1 MSSSQPSSDCQ
12 PAPPP
17 GYTRP
22 AIDAITQ
29 AASTEHDFPG
39 WLADVLANA
48 AARLGSSSALT
59 ARRPGSWEASL
70 VNQLVERTVGH
81 HDELLPNYR
90 TEPEPR
96 PNTDREILAQNA

>member
-1 MSSSQPSSDCQ
+1 MSPSQPRSACTPAGPPSSQ
-12 PAPPP
+12 P

-29 AASTEHDFPG
+29 AASAEHDFAG

-48 AARLGSSSALT
+48 AAQLGSSNALT

-70 VNQLVERTVGH
+70 IDQLVKGTVGYD
-81 HDELLPNYR
+81 DELLPGYGR
-90 TEPEPR
+90 T
-96 PNTDREILAQNA
+96 